1 MVEKPRVESACRAEQ
16 YSIKC
21 KDADSAIFSRY
32 SRSAAGAGAGTKG
45 GRKRERMGGIEG
57 GCRRRSLGGKRKTE
71 TSEKQ

>member
-1 MVEKPRVESACRAEQ
+1 MFSL
-16 YSIKC
+16 YSST
-21 KDADSAIFSRY
+21 AA
-32 SRSAAGAGAGTKG
+32 AAGAVTKG

>member
-1 MVEKPRVESACRAEQ
+1 MMARRVLACRAEQ

-21 KDADSAIFSRY
+21 KDGDSAIFIQYGST
-32 SRSAAGAGAGTKG
+32 AAGARAVTKG
-45 GRKRERMGGIEG
+45 GRKRERMGGIKG